1 MNINVE
7 LMSAI
12 AQVVFAL
19 IGAVMSVIVIP
30 WLKHTALPWLKE
42 KRLYSTV
49 QKFVQAAEKLD
60 ETGVLDHTAK
70 KDYVIGLLRN
80 KGYAVNGEVEALI
93 ESAVK
98 ELDMIADSVGEIFVS
113 ELAECDD
120 EDCIDENV
128 EEADG

>member
-1 MNINVE
+1 MNVNVE
-7 LMSAI
+7 LVGAI
-12 AQVVFAL
+12 AQIVFAV
-19 IGAVMSVIVIP
+19 ISAVASAIVIP
-30 WLKHTALPWLKE
+30 WLKSSVLPWLKE
-42 KRLYSTV
+42 KQLYSTV

-80 KGYAVNGEVEALI
+80 KGYTINGEVEALI

-98 ELDMIADSVGEIFVS
+98 ELDMIADSIGEIFVG
-113 ELAECDD
+113 ELSECDD
-120 EDCIDENV
+120 DCLGECT